1 MELAVRNDDGTYSAK
16 EVDESSLKRKLTK
29 GQMEDNEEALSL
41 IEIFKEHLRYIE
53 SKENP
58 LPFDELVLHGKHLMQ
73 MDDGPEKEAE
83 IAVLRELYPIGSK
96 AREELINEIF
106 NLCCLSNSSQ
116 LLGREINREFSRRK
130 YQVYKEYSKIYPE
143 IKEYKQAIKEF
154 NGIDFHE
161 HYKPKNPKG
170 LREAW
175 QKQGE
180 AVNQAQ
186 REAHAKFEQESQ
198 KVDELLDL
206 LRVLYGLNE
215 SLNPDTMYSDD
226 KEYEDTDRSKSLFD
240 GISGF
245 DDRHEENDDELE
257 EDDED
262 DDDEELEGEDDD
274 IEKGYVY
281 IDYIFCNRS
290 LSTLSNESKQKL
302 KEIVTERFPY
312 KALDM
317 YERLKNE

>member
-1 MELAVRNDDGTYSAK
+1 MKLVVRNDDGTYSAK

-29 GQMEDNEEALSL
+29 GQMEDNKQALSL
-41 IEIFKEHLRYIE
+41 IEIFKEHLKYVE

-58 LPFDELVLHGKHLMQ
+58 LPFDELILRGKCLMQ
-73 MDDGPEKEAE
+73 MNDGPEKEAE
-83 IAVLRELYPIGSK
+83 IAVLRELYPTGSK
-96 AREELINEIF
+96 AREGLIDEIF

-116 LLGREINREFSRRK
+116 LLSREINREFSRRK
-130 YQVYKEYSKIYPE
+130 YRVYKEYSKVYPE

-161 HYKPKNPKG
+161 HYKTKNPKG

-226 KEYEDTDRSKSLFD
+226 KEKEYEDTDRSKSLFD
-240 GISGF
+240 GLLGF
-245 DDRHEENDDELE
+245 DDRHEDDNEEL
-257 EDDED
+257 ED
-262 DDDEELEGEDDD
+262 DDDEELEEDDDD

-290 LSTLSNESKQKL
+290 LSTLSNENKQKL

-312 KALDM
+312 MALDM